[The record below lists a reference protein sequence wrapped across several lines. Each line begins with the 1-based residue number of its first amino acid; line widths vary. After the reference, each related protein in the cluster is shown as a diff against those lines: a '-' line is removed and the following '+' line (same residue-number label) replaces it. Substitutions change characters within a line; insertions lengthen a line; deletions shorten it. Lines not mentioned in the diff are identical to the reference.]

1 MASIVALTSAL
12 VLVLSSSAHA
22 AGTITQVAPLGSTT
36 TPTLSTTFTDQLATT
51 GGEGVS
57 FTTTAPSDAL
67 SVSSSGAITTVGG
80 PLSEGA
86 FTASGQDSDDSG
98 DSGTWSYT
106 LTVASKA
113 ITQIAP
119 FTNTLSVTPF
129 ASNSFSSHLEVT
141 GDDNQGVTFV
151 TTSSSSGLTV
161 STGGLIE
168 STGTLDEGTYTAS
181 GTDADGSGDTG
192 TWSYSLTVSATAIA
206 QVTPTPG
213 STTPATSTGFT
224 DTLSTTGG
232 AGAIGYTQ
240 SVGSSSVVVS
250 PAGAVSVPATLA
262 VDIYTA
268 SGSDADSYGDTGIW
282 SYTLSVSGTA
292 ITQGAPT
299 SNSTTPGASRSF
311 TARLQVSGGAGTI
324 SYVQKTGSPSL
335 SVSASGVVSVPSPL
349 AKGVYTATGTDS
361 DAFGDDIG
369 TWSYK
374 LTVSAT
380 AITQTAPFSNGATV
394 ITPATSPSFTHLL
407 STTGSDGPVTFT
419 TNSTRAPSGAT
430 ATIKVSSSG
439 SVTTTGTL
447 DAGSYTASGSDVDK
461 FGDTGSWSYSLTVTA
476 SKITQG
482 APTKATI
489 QRGSPFTSQLT
500 ATGGVGTIT
509 FAQSGGA
516 PSVTVSSS
524 GKVSAPATLAT
535 GDYEATGSESDA
547 YGDVRGTWSFTL
559 SVTPT
564 KITQATPEIATITT
578 DKGFTSQLKVSGSH
592 GTVTYLQST
601 GAPYL
606 KVSSSGVVSA
616 PATLVARTYRAT
628 GTDSDSYGDLNG
640 TWSFTLTVTGTRIT
654 QEALATAST
663 VTGRGFTGE
672 LKVSGSHGKLTYTQS
687 TGAPRVKVSSSGKV
701 SALAD
706 LAAGTYK
713 STGTSRDAYGD
724 TGTWRVT
731 LTVKAQK
738 LTQHVPI
745 AATVAAG
752 KTYSGRL
759 EVSGSHGI
767 VTYTQLTGAPHL
779 KVAASGKVSA
789 LASLAAGTY
798 KATGTAKDSLDDRGT
813 WGFTLVVRS
822 NKITQAAPASATAA
836 TGKAFTAQLKVSGSR
851 GTVTYTQLTGLPHL
865 LVSASG
871 KVSTM
876 STLAAGTYKATGSV
890 KDSLGDRGFW
900 SFTLTVTAGKFIQI
914 SPVTATITRG
924 KAFTVQL
931 RVSGSTGTVTYAQT
945 KGTPQ
950 LKVTRSGKLSAPDTL
965 AAGTYT
971 ATGTAKDK
979 FGGTGSWS
987 FILKVKPT
995 KLTQIAPKAGTT
1007 TAGSA
1012 FTAQLMVSGSRGK
1025 VTYTQTTGAE
1035 VMTVT
1040 SSGRISAPATLAAAT
1055 YQITGTSKDSTG
1067 DKGTWSFTLTV
1078 TNGAAAQYGFG
1089 AVSQGSSG
1097 DVLAHKS
1104 CLWTQVCDIGH

>member
-1 MASIVALTSAL
+1 VASIVALSSAL

-22 AGTITQVAPLGSTT
+22 AGTIAQVAPLGSTT
-36 TPTLSTTFTDQLATT
+36 TPTSSTTFTDQLATT

-80 PLSEGA
+80 PLSEGTY
-86 FTASGQDSDDSG
+86 TASGQDSNGSG
-98 DSGTWSYT
+98 DTGTWSYT
-106 LTVASKA
+106 LTVVSTP

-119 FTNTLSVTPF
+119 FSNASLITPL
-129 ASNSFSSHLEVT
+129 ASNSFTSHLEVT
-141 GDDNQGVTFV
+141 GDDGAGVTFV
-151 TTSSSSGLTV
+151 TTSGSSGLTV

-168 STGTLDEGTYTAS
+168 TTGTLDEDSYTAS
-181 GTDADGSGDTG
+181 GTDVDGSGDTG
-192 TWSYSLTVSATAIA
+192 TWSYSLTVSATAITQGA
-206 QVTPTPG
+206 PTTG
-213 STTPATSTGFT
+213 STMPAASSGFT

-232 AGAIGYTQ
+232 AGAISYDQLTGSP
-240 SVGSSSVVVS
+240 SVFVS
-250 PAGAVSVPATLA
+250 TSGDISVPATLA
-262 VDIYTA
+262 AGQMYTA
-268 SGSDADSYGDTGIW
+268 SGADADQYGDSGTW
-282 SYTLSVSGTA
+282 SYALTVSATS

-311 TARLQVSGGAGTI
+311 TAQLEVSGGAGTI
-324 SYVQKTGSPSL
+324 SYVQSTRSPSL

-361 DAFGDDIG
+361 DTFGDTG
-369 TWSYK
+369 TWSYT

-380 AITQTAPFSNGATV
+380 AITQTAPFSNGTTV
-394 ITPATSPSFTHLL
+394 ITPTTSPSFTHML
-407 STTGSDGPVTFT
+407 STTGSDGSVTFT
-419 TNSTRAPSGAT
+419 TNSTRAPSGVT

-447 DAGSYTASGSDVDK
+447 DAGIYTASGSDADR

-509 FAQSGGA
+509 YTQSGGA

-535 GDYEATGSESDA
+535 GKYEATGSESDT
-547 YGDVRGTWSFTL
+547 YGDVRGIWSFTL
-559 SVTPT
+559 TVTPT

-578 DKGFTSQLKVSGSH
+578 DEGFTSQLKVSGSH

-640 TWSFTLTVTGTRIT
+640 AWSFTLTVTGTRIT

-687 TGAPRVKVSSSGKV
+687 IGAPRVKVSSSGKV

-713 STGTSRDAYGD
+713 STGASRDAYGD

-738 LTQHVPI
+738 LTQHVPV
-745 AATVAAG
+745 AATVTG
-752 KTYSGRL
+752 GETYSGRL

-779 KVAASGKVSA
+779 KVAASGRVSA
-789 LASLAAGTY
+789 LASLAVGTY
-798 KATGTAKDSLDDRGT
+798 KATGTAKDALGDRGA
-813 WGFTLVVRS
+813 WSFTLVVRS
-822 NKITQAAPASATAA
+822 NKITQVAPASATAA
-836 TGKAFTAQLKVSGSR
+836 TGKAFTVQLKVSGSR
-851 GTVTYTQLTGLPHL
+851 GTITYTQLTGLTHL

-890 KDSLGDRGFW
+890 KDGLGDRGLW
-900 SFTLTVTAGKFIQI
+900 SFTLTVAAGKFTQV
-914 SPVTATITRG
+914 SPVTATITTG
-924 KAFTVQL
+924 KAFRVQL
-931 RVSGSTGTVTYAQT
+931 RVSGATGTVTYAQT
-945 KGTPQ
+945 KGAPQ
-950 LKVTRSGKLSAPDTL
+950 LKVSTSGKVSAPATL
-965 AAGTYT
+965 AAGTYK

-979 FGGTGSWS
+979 FGDKGTWR
-987 FILKVKPT
+987 FILKVKGQKLIQLET
-995 KLTQIAPKAGTT
+995 KSGSVTSGKALTG
-1007 TAGSA
+1007 
-1012 FTAQLMVSGSRGK
+1012 QLKVSGALGN
-1025 VTYTQTTGAE
+1025 VTYKQLTGLPS
-1035 VMTVT
+1035 VTV
-1040 SSGRISAPATLAAAT
+1040 SASGQISAPATLAVAT
-1055 YQITGTSKDSTG
+1055 YTVSGIDRDSRG
-1067 DKGTWSFTLTV
+1067 DKGTWSYTLTV
-1078 TNGAAAQYGFG
+1078 TGAMSPQ
-1089 AVSQGSSG
+1089 
-1097 DVLAHKS
+1097 
-1104 CLWTQVCDIGH
+1104 